1 MKAALELS
9 ITVGRARACGALAI
23 PRASFYRSFRV
34 HPWPTQP
41 LKLRPS
47 PARALTKEERV
58 GVAEVLNS
66 DRFADL
72 APRQIYATLLDEDTY
87 LCSIRTMYRILESL
101 GQARERR
108 DQLRHPKYQRPELVA
123 TAPNQIW
130 SWDITKLL
138 GPVKWT
144 YFYLYVVLDIF
155 SRYVV
160 AFMVATRENSQLAK
174 QLIDEA
180 CTMQDVQPGQLTVH
194 ADRGSAMTSKTI
206 AQFYADLGITQSHS
220 RPHVSDDNPYS
231 EAQFKTFKYRPGFPD
246 RFGSIQ
252 HARAV
257 SRDLIAW
264 YNNVHYHTGI
274 GLLTPA
280 AVHYGQANAIRQRR
294 NEVLARVYAA
304 HPERFVTKPP
314 SAPDL
319 APVVWINPPRP
330 IELAEAPLPD
340 RLPGQPDLRSSIL
353 AHPGASL
360 PGQTSPNGPRE
371 PALLEVALH

>member
-1 MKAALELS
+1 MKAAVELS
-9 ITVGRARACGALAI
+9 ITVGKARACAALAV
-23 PRASFYRSFRV
+23 PRASFYRSFPVR
-34 HPWPTQP
+34 PSLTPP

-47 PARALTKEERV
+47 PTRALTEEERA
-58 GVAEVLNS
+58 GVVEVLNS

-72 APRQIYATLLDEDTY
+72 APRQIYATLLDEGTY
-87 LCSIRTMYRILESL
+87 LCSVRTMYRILESL

-108 DQLRHPKYQRPELVA
+108 DQLRHPTYHRPELVA

-160 AFMVATRENSQLAK
+160 AFMVASRETSELAK

-180 CTMQDVQPGQLTVH
+180 FTMQGIQPGQLTVH
-194 ADRGSAMTSKTI
+194 SDRGSPMTSKTI
-206 AQFYADLGITQSHS
+206 AQFYADLGVTQSHS

-231 EAQFKTFKYRPGFPD
+231 EAQFKTFKYRPDFPD

-252 HARAV
+252 HARAL
-257 SRDLIAW
+257 SGDLIHW

-280 AVHYGQANAIRQRR
+280 AVHYGQAKAIRQRR
-294 NEVLARVYAA
+294 NEVLTRAYAA
-304 HPERFVTKPP
+304 HPERFVIKAP
-314 SAPDL
+314 SAPEL

-330 IELAEAPLPD
+330 IEIAEAALLD
-340 RLPGQPDLRSSIL
+340 RLPGRPDLRSSIL
-353 AHPGASL
+353 AHPGASPL
-360 PGQTSPNGPRE
+360 GQISSNDPCE
-371 PALLEVALH
+371 PIPLGVVLH